1 MNRNLI
7 AGLAL
12 LALVPMAQAEQ
23 YYNWSTGIPIF
34 TGYSDPDTCVAA
46 GLTAYLVD
54 ASVIGQDA
62 LLTALRAGDAS
73 ALDKRIA
80 GADSTVLDTGGVAS
94 KQFTYDGGHEV
105 GSTWNAYMAMVAQGT
120 GGQSYLFLSDLIL
133 AESQGAEYRITFGEE
148 EIGNSKVNHGNLAFS
163 GNGWYGVAAVPEP
176 TSGLLLLLGVAAL
189 SLRRRKAEGRCA

>member
-1 MNRNLI
+1 MNRNLM

-23 YYNWSTGIPIF
+23 YYNWNTGVKIYA
-34 TGYSDPDTCVAA
+34 GQSDNQSATVLA
-46 GLTAYLVD
+46 GTVAYLVD
-54 ASVIGQDA
+54 ESVIGQDA

-80 GADSTVLDTGGVAS
+80 GADSTVLDTGWVAS
-94 KQFTYDGGHEV
+94 KQFTYDGGHKV

-120 GGQSYLFLSDLIL
+120 GGQSYLFLSDLIV
-133 AESQGAEYRITFGEE
+133 AESQGAEYRITFVE
-148 EIGNSKVNHGNLAFS
+148 EIGNSKRNYGNSAFS